1 MSELYPA
8 PPSVCRL
15 CRHNKPNY
23 LGLLPRH
30 QFPNS
35 CNFLDDSADSAR
47 IPDTVHIALSL
58 LAVSTAQQGYC
69 LLKQYSEYL
78 EQI

>member
-8 PPSVCRL
+8 PPAVCQR
-15 CRHNKPNY
+15 CRYNKLNY

-35 CNFLDDSADSAR
+35 CDFLEDCTDSAL
-47 IPDTVHIALSL
+47 IPESVHIALSL
-58 LAVSTAQQGYC
+58 LAVSTAQRGHC
-69 LLKQYSEYL
+69 PLKQYADYL
-78 EQI
+78 E